1 MILRLAEESRVV
13 LEATGIYHL
22 PVLTYLQEKGIYV
35 AVVNPYEMKVWIVNS
50 KLNNFFKVILPVLNW
65 CQVTERGMKSV
76 IVKPIHII
84 SKPQF

>member
-1 MILRLAEESRVV
+1 
-13 LEATGIYHL
+13 
-22 PVLTYLQEKGIYV
+22 
-35 AVVNPYEMKVWIVNS
+35 MKVEVLFKSHRFEEFDTSPQTASEPFRSKGTAVLMDWNLYLWIVNS